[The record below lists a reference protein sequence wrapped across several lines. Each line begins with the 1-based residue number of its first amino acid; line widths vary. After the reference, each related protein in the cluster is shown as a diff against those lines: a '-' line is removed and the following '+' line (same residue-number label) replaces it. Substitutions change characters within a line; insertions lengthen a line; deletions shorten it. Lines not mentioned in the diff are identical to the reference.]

1 MATSKYAHF
10 CVMRMI
16 KYGSSAVV
24 EKVINGLFGKIVKLI
39 NNVYGAA
46 ILDTIYVSWASS
58 QQKAFM
64 RQELY
69 GDLYKT
75 VSAVCVYIKNTLSTY
90 MDFFFSPRTMLLK
103 RCQIR
108 IRILLT

>member
-1 MATSKYAHF
+1 
-10 CVMRMI
+10 MRMI
-16 KYGSSAVV
+16 KYGSSSVV

-75 VSAVCVYIKNTLSTY
+75 VSVAGGCFNILHVRFILSV
-90 MDFFFSPRTMLLK
+90 
-103 RCQIR
+103 
-108 IRILLT
+108 